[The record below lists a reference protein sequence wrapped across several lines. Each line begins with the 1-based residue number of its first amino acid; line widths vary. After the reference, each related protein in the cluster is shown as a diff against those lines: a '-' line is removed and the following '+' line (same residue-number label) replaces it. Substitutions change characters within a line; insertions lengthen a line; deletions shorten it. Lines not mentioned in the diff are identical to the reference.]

1 MKKNKVFL
9 HINASWSS
17 CRVYL
22 HCKTT
27 RLQWTRRE
35 VIKIKLMECC
45 YSWVS
50 RGLMTWP
57 GLTLT
62 LNVQKYHKISK
73 QKTFNFQDL
82 NQTKEC
88 CCRAP
93 GASSADTLGKHMHLL
108 LTQVSVL
115 FIHWKTG
122 KHLLKECLLVS
133 RTPLKP
139 RHEPSHSLT
148 WFLFFLN
155 YDRNS
160 GTTLLASDCRCKH
173 KEEVRWAVG

>member
-1 MKKNKVFL
+1 MKTTDFSPHKCCEV
-9 HINASWSS
+9 S

-27 RLQWTRRE
+27 RLQWTRRK

-50 RGLMTWP
+50 QGLMTWP

-62 LNVQKYHKISK
+62 LNVQKDHKISK
-73 QKTFNFQDL
+73 QKTFNFQDQ

-93 GASSADTLGKHMHLL
+93 GASSADTLGKHMHQVFVYPLENRQTF
-108 LTQVSVL
+108 TQRIFVGYQNAT
-115 FIHWKTG
+115 KTQDMNILALWHG
-122 KHLLKECLLVS
+122 FFFSES
-133 RTPLKP
+133 RN
-139 RHEPSHSLT
+139 S
-148 WFLFFLN
+148 
-155 YDRNS
+155 RNS
-160 GTTLLASDCRCKH
+160 GTTLLASDYRCKH